1 MLKIYTKYILRRF
14 YLKFFLICLVFF
26 SLGIILNVFEEI
38 SFFSNQETNFFLPY
52 ILTFLNAPITLFEIF
67 PFIFNF
73 GTIYFYEIIK
83 NRNILLKIMV

>member
-67 PFIFNF
+67 PIIFLISAQF
-73 GTIYFYEIIK
+73 YFY
-83 NRNILLKIMV
+83 